1 MFSDRF
7 VSFAADGAAEA
18 SCERNLSRRT
28 FLATGAAAGGGL
40 LLGIGLPA
48 PTADV
53 QAADPRTFAPNAFV
67 RIGRDGQVTLIM
79 HKVEMG
85 QGTYTS
91 MPMLL
96 AEELE
101 VGLDQVSL
109 EHAPPSDELYAEP
122 LYGVQETGGST
133 SVRGNWEPL
142 RQAGATARSLLV
154 AAAAQT
160 WKVDSNTCHAARG
173 EVIHA
178 ATGRRLGYGA
188 LVDKAAA
195 LPLPRN
201 VPLKDAKAFKLIG
214 TSAKRLDAPD
224 KVNGTARFGI
234 DVKIPGMKVAT
245 VAACPVFGGK
255 LASVDDGKAKAING
269 VRQVVRLDDAVAVV
283 ADHMWAAKQGLA
295 ALDIRWNE
303 GPNAKLS
310 TADIVQQLA
319 AASQRSGLVARQEGD
334 PAKAMASAA
343 QKIEAVYE
351 VPFLAHATMEPVN
364 CTVHVRP
371 DGCDLW
377 VGTQVPTFAQTAAA
391 NLTGLPRERVRVHN
405 HLLGGGFGRRLEV
418 DFIVRAVEIAKQV
431 ASPVKVVWTREEDIQ
446 HDMYR
451 PYYYD
456 RIAAGLDRHGKPIA
470 WTHRITGSSIIAR
483 VTSELFPKTLK
494 VMRAAGL
501 RNLIAM
507 VRGLDVDAVDGAAE
521 PPYTFPNI
529 RVDYVRQEP
538 PRIPTAFWRGVGP
551 THNIFVVESF
561 IDELAVAAKQDPLEY
576 RRALLDKA
584 PRAKAVLELA
594 AERAGWGRPLPPRSG
609 RGISLLHAFG
619 ETYIAEV
626 AEVSVSNEGEVRVER
641 VVCAIDCGTIV
652 NPDTVKAQMESGII
666 FGITAALFGEIT
678 IKDGRV
684 EQGNFDDYRMLRIN
698 ETPLIEVHMVKSTD
712 PPGGVGE
719 PGTSAV
725 IPAVANAIF
734 AATGNRVR
742 KLPINA
748 AQLKST

>member
-1 MFSDRF
+1 MRL
-7 VSFAADGAAEA
+7 V
-18 SCERNLSRRT
+18 SRRT
-28 FLATGAAAGGGL
+28 FLETSAAVGGGL
-40 LLGIGLPA
+40 LLGFTLPSLKQS
-48 PTADV
+48 DL
-53 QAADPRTFAPNAFV
+53 FAPNAFV
-67 RIGRDGQVTLIM
+67 RIDRDGRVTLIM

-101 VGLDQVSL
+101 VELSQVQL
-109 EHAPPSDELYAEP
+109 EHAPADDARYAEP
-122 LYGVQETGGST
+122 LFGVQETGGST

-142 RQAGATARSLLV
+142 RRAGATARALLV

-160 WKVDSNTCHAARG
+160 WKVDPSSCHAARG
-173 EVIHA
+173 QVIHGP
-178 ATGRRLGYGA
+178 TGRSLSYGA
-188 LVDKAAA
+188 LVATAAA
-195 LPLPRN
+195 LPVPRQ
-201 VPLKDAKAFKLIG
+201 VTLKDPKDFKLIG
-214 TSAKRLDAPD
+214 TPAKRLDAPD
-224 KVNGTARFGI
+224 KVNGTAPFGI
-234 DVKIPGMKVAT
+234 DVTVPGMKVAT

-255 LASVDDGKAKAING
+255 LASVDDAKAKGIKG
-269 VRQVVRLDDAVAVV
+269 VQQVVRLDDAVAVV

-295 ALDIRWNE
+295 ALDIRWDE

-319 AASQRSGLVARQEGD
+319 AASEKPGVVARNEGD
-334 PAKAMASAA
+334 APKAMAGAA
-343 QKIEAVYE
+343 RKVEAVYE

-371 DGCDLW
+371 DGCDVW
-377 VGTQVPTFAQTAAA
+377 VGTQVPTFTQTAAA
-391 NLTGLPRERVRVHN
+391 KLTGLPRDKVRVHN

-418 DFIVRAVEIAKQV
+418 DFVMRAVQIAQQV

-456 RIAAGLDRHGKPIA
+456 RIAAGLDEHGMPIA
-470 WTHRITGSSIIAR
+470 WTHRIAGSSIMGR
-483 VTSELFPKTLK
+483 VINQLFPKTLR

-501 RNLIAM
+501 RQLVAM
-507 VRGLDVDAVDGAAE
+507 VKGLDVDAVEGAAE
-521 PPYTFPNI
+521 PPYALPNI
-529 RVDYVRQEP
+529 RVEYVRQEP
-538 PRIPTAFWRGVGP
+538 PGVPTAFWRGVGP

-561 IDELAVAAKQDPLEY
+561 MDEVARAARRDPVEY
-576 RRALLDKA
+576 RLALLDKSA
-584 PRAKAVLELA
+584 RARGVLELA
-594 AERAGWGRPLPPRSG
+594 AQQAGWGQPLPPGHG
-609 RGISLLHAFG
+609 RGVSLLHAFG
-619 ETYIAEV
+619 SYIAQV
-626 AEVSVSNEGEVRVER
+626 AEVSVSKTGDVRVHR
-641 VVCAIDCGTIV
+641 VVCAVDCGTIV

-684 EQGNFDDYRMLRIN
+684 EQSNFNNYRMLRIN
-698 ETPLIEVHMVKSTD
+698 EAPVIDVHLVKSSE

-725 IPAVANAIF
+725 MPAVANAIF
-734 AATGNRVR
+734 EATGKRIR
-742 KLPINA
+742 KLPVKD
-748 AQLKST
+748 QLR

>member
-1 MFSDRF
+1 MFPDQLS
-7 VSFAADGAAEA
+7 SSAADSAAEA
-18 SCERNLSRRT
+18 SCEPDISRRA
-28 FLATGAAAGGGL
+28 FVIAGVAAGSGL
-40 LLGIGLPA
+40 LLSVSLPA
-48 PTADV
+48 LTRNARAADV
-53 QAADPRTFAPNAFV
+53 RTFVPNAFV

-101 VGLDQVSL
+101 VDLGQVRL

-122 LYGVQETGGST
+122 LFGVQQTGGST

-142 RQAGATARSLLV
+142 RQAGAIARSLLV
-154 AAAAQT
+154 AAAAQA
-160 WKVDSNTCHAARG
+160 WKVDATSCHAARG
-173 EVIHA
+173 EVIHGP
-178 ATGRRLGYGA
+178 TGRRLSYGE

-195 LPLPRN
+195 LPPPRK
-201 VPLKDAKAFKLIG
+201 VRLKDPKDFRLIG
-214 TSAKRLDAPD
+214 TPAKRLDAPD
-224 KVNGTARFGI
+224 KVNGTAQFGI
-234 DVKIPGMKVAT
+234 DVKVPGMKVAT

-255 LASVDDGKAKAING
+255 LASVDDSKAKTIKG
-269 VRQVVRLDDAVAVV
+269 VRQVVRLVDAVAVV

-295 ALDIRWNE
+295 ALDIRWDE

-310 TADIVQQLA
+310 TTDIVQKLA
-319 AASQRSGLVARQEGD
+319 AASRQSGVAARREGD
-334 PAKAMASAA
+334 PDKAMASAA

-351 VPFLAHATMEPVN
+351 VPLLAHATMEPVN
-364 CTVHVRP
+364 CTAHVRP
-371 DGCDLW
+371 GGCDIW

-391 NLTGLPRERVRVHN
+391 KLTGLPPEKVRVHN

-418 DFIVRAVEIAKQV
+418 DFIIRAVEIAKQV

-456 RIAAGLDRHGKPIA
+456 RIAAGLDEHGKPIA
-470 WTHRITGSSIIAR
+470 WTHRVTGASIMAR
-483 VTSELFPKTLK
+483 VTSELFPKTLR
-494 VMRAAGL
+494 VIRAAGL
-501 RNLIAM
+501 YNLVAM

-521 PPYTFPNI
+521 PPYALANM
-529 RVDYVRQEP
+529 RVEYVREEP
-538 PRIPTAFWRGVGP
+538 PGIPTAFWRGVGP
-551 THNIFVVESF
+551 THSVFVVESF
-561 IDELAVAAKQDPLEY
+561 IDELAVAAKQDPFEY
-576 RRALLDKA
+576 RRALLDKS
-584 PRAKAVLELA
+584 PRARAVLELA
-594 AERAGWGRPLPPRSG
+594 AERAGWGPPLPPRSG
-609 RGISLLHAFG
+609 RGISLLRAFG
-619 ETYIAEV
+619 DTYIAQV
-626 AEVSVSNEGEVRVER
+626 AEVSVSNEGDVRVQR

-684 EQGNFDDYRMLRIN
+684 EQGNFDDYRMLRID
-698 ETPLIEVHMVKSTD
+698 EAPLIEVHLINSTEA
-712 PPGGVGE
+712 PGGVGE

-734 AATGNRVR
+734 AATGKRIR
-742 KLPINA
+742 KLPIGS
-748 AQLKST
+748 QLKSA